1 MKIHEYQAKE
11 IFKRYGLPVPPG
23 KVAHNAHEAE
33 QAVKELSAPVAV
45 VKAQVH
51 AGGRGK
57 AGGIKLVKSPEE
69 AGRVTARMIGSRL
82 RTYQNPEGLPINCV
96 LVEAGVDIEKEFYV
110 GLTLDRE
117 VSRPVLMVSSAGGM
131 EIEEI
136 ARKHPELIVK
146 EHVDPAIGLMPFQA
160 RKLAYGAGITDRKL
174 VSQFVK
180 IAMTLSKIYFELD
193 ADLVEIN
200 PLVQTGDGGFVC
212 LDAKIDFDDN
222 ALFRHPDIQEMEDT
236 TQIDPLELEAK
247 KWDLNYVKLSGNIGC
262 MVNGA
267 GLAMA
272 TMDTIKFYGGEPANF
287 LDVGGTATVERVA
300 MAFKLLLSDPN
311 VKAIFV
317 NIFGGIVRCDRIA
330 GGIVEAAKQVKL
342 DRPLIVRLEGTNVE
356 LGRKMLEES
365 GLDIIPAKDM
375 ADGARKAVESA
386 QGKTR

>member
-11 IFKRYGLPVPPG
+11 IFRKYGLPVPRG
-23 KVAHNAHEAE
+23 IVAHSSQEAR
-33 QAVKELSAPVAV
+33 QAAEKLGTSIVV

-57 AGGIKLVKSPEE
+57 AGGVKLAKSPEE
-69 AGRVTARMIGSRL
+69 AAEIAANMIGNRL
-82 RTYQNPEGLPINCV
+82 KTYQNPEGLPINVV
-96 LVEAGVDIEKEFYV
+96 LIEAGVNIDKEYYV
-110 GLTLDRE
+110 GITLDRE
-117 VSRPVLMVSSAGGM
+117 VSRPVLMVSAAGGM

-136 ARKHPELIVK
+136 AKTNPELIIK
-146 EHVDPAIGLMPFQA
+146 EHIDPVTGLMPYQA
-160 RKLAYGAGITDRKL
+160 RKIAFKIGLTDKKVL
-174 VSQFVK
+174 SQFVK
-180 IAMTLSKIYFELD
+180 LAMTLARMYFELD
-193 ADLVEIN
+193 ASLIEVN
-200 PLVQTGDGGFVC
+200 PLVLTKEGNLIC

-222 ALFRHPDIQEMEDT
+222 ALFRHPDILELEDT
-236 TQIDPLELEAK
+236 TQVDPLELEAK
-247 KWDLNYVKLSGNIGC
+247 KWNLNYVKLDGNIGC

-287 LDVGGTATVERVA
+287 LDVGGGATVERVA
-300 MAFKLLLSDPN
+300 AAFKLLLSDEN

-330 GGIVEAAKQVKL
+330 GGIVEAAKQVQL

-365 GLDIIPAKDM
+365 GLNIIPAKDM
-375 ADGARKAVESA
+375 ADGAQKAVKAAKGEL
-386 QGKTR
+386 

>member
-33 QAVKELSAPVAV
+33 QAVKELSSQVAV

-69 AGRVTARMIGSRL
+69 AGRVTAQMIGSRL

-330 GGIVEAAKQVKL
+330 GGIVEAAKQVEL

>member
-11 IFKRYGLPVPPG
+11 IFKKYGLPVPRG
-23 KVAHNAHEAE
+23 IVAHSAQEAK
-33 QAVKELSAPVAV
+33 QAAEELGTPIVV

-57 AGGIKLVKSPEE
+57 AGGVKLARSPEE
-69 AGRVTARMIGSRL
+69 AAEIAAQMIGSRL
-82 RTYQNPEGLPINCV
+82 KTYQNPEGLPINVV
-96 LVEAGVDIEKEFYV
+96 LIEAGVNIDKEFYV
-110 GLTLDRE
+110 GMTLDRE
-117 VSRPVLMVSSAGGM
+117 VSRPVLMVSAAGGM

-136 ARKHPELIVK
+136 AKTNPELIIK
-146 EHVDPAIGLMPFQA
+146 EHVDPVTGLMPFQA
-160 RKLAYGAGITDRKL
+160 RKIAFKIGLTDKK
-174 VSQFVK
+174 VISQFVK
-180 IAMTLSKIYFELD
+180 LAMTLSKMYFDLD
-193 ADLVEIN
+193 ASLIEVN
-200 PLVQTGDGGFVC
+200 PLVLTKEGDLIC

-222 ALFRHPDIQEMEDT
+222 ALFRHKDILELEDT

-247 KWDLNYVKLSGNIGC
+247 KWDLNYVKLDGNIGC

-287 LDVGGTATVERVA
+287 LDVGGGATVERVA
-300 MAFKLLLSDPN
+300 AAFKLLLSDEN

-365 GLDIIPAKDM
+365 GLNIIPAKDM
-375 ADGARKAVESA
+375 ADGAQKAVKAAKGEL
-386 QGKTR
+386 

>member
-11 IFKRYGLPVPPG
+11 IFKKYGLPVPRG
-23 KVAHNAHEAE
+23 IVAHNAHEAE
-33 QAVKELSAPVAV
+33 CAAKELGTPVVV

-57 AGGIKLVKSPEE
+57 AGGVKLAKSPEE
-69 AGRVTARMIGSRL
+69 AGKIAAEMIGSRL

-96 LVEAGVDIEKEFYV
+96 LIEEGVNIDKEFYV

-117 VSRPVLMVSSAGGM
+117 VSRPVFMVSAAGGM

-136 ARKHPELIVK
+136 AKTNPELIIK
-146 EHVDPAIGLMPFQA
+146 EHVDPAIGLLPYQA
-160 RKLAYGAGITDRKL
+160 RKIAFKIGLTDRKL
-174 VSQFVK
+174 ISQFVK
-180 IAMTLSKIYFELD
+180 ILMTLSKMYFELD
-193 ADLVEIN
+193 ASLIEIN
-200 PLVQTGDGGFVC
+200 PLVKTKEDNFIC

-222 ALFRHPDIQEMEDT
+222 ALYRHPDIQELEDT

-247 KWDLNYVKLSGNIGC
+247 KWDLNYVRLDGNIGC

-272 TMDTIKFYGGEPANF
+272 TMDTIKFFGGEPANF

-300 MAFKLLLSDPN
+300 AAFKLLLSDPK

-330 GGIVEAAKQVKL
+330 GGIIEAAKQVEL

-365 GLDIIPAKDM
+365 GLNIIPAKDM
-375 ADGARKAVESA
+375 ADGAQKA
-386 QGKTR
+386 

>member
-11 IFKRYGLPVPPG
+11 IFKKYGLPIPRG
-23 KVAHNAHEAE
+23 IVAHNAHEAE
-33 QAVKELSAPVAV
+33 CAAKELGTPVVV

-57 AGGIKLVKSPEE
+57 AGGVKLAKSPEE
-69 AGRVTARMIGSRL
+69 AGEIAAQMIGSRL
-82 RTYQNPEGLPINCV
+82 KTYQNPEGLPINCV
-96 LVEAGVDIEKEFYV
+96 LIEEGVNIDKEFYV

-117 VSRPVLMVSSAGGM
+117 VSKPVFMVSAAGGM

-136 ARKHPELIVK
+136 AKTNPELIIK
-146 EHVDPAIGLMPFQA
+146 EHVDPAIGLLPYQA
-160 RKLAYGAGITDRKL
+160 RKIAFKIGLTDRKL
-174 VSQFVK
+174 ISQFVK
-180 IAMTLSKIYFELD
+180 ILMTISNMYFELD
-193 ADLVEIN
+193 ASLIEIN
-200 PLVQTGDGGFVC
+200 PLVKTKEDSFIC

-222 ALFRHPDIQEMEDT
+222 ALFRHPDVQELEDV

-247 KWDLNYVKLSGNIGC
+247 KWDLNYVKLDGNIGC

-300 MAFKLLLSDPN
+300 AAFKLLLSDPK

-330 GGIVEAAKQVKL
+330 GGIIEAAKQVEL

-365 GLDIIPAKDM
+365 GLNIIPAKDM
-375 ADGARKAVESA
+375 ADGAQKAVKAVKGEL
-386 QGKTR
+386 

>member
-69 AGRVTARMIGSRL
+69 AGRVTAQMVGSRL
-82 RTYQNPEGLPINCV
+82 RTYQSPEGLPINCV

-330 GGIVEAAKQVKL
+330 GGIVEAAKQVEL

>member
-69 AGRVTARMIGSRL
+69 AGRVTAQMIGSRL

-330 GGIVEAAKQVKL
+330 GGIVEAAKQVEL

>member
-11 IFKRYGLPVPPG
+11 IFQKYGLPIPRG
-23 KVAHNAHEAE
+23 IVAHSAQEAK
-33 QAVKELSAPVAV
+33 QAAEELGTPVVV

-57 AGGIKLVKSPEE
+57 AGGVKLAKSPEE
-69 AGRVTARMIGSRL
+69 AAEIAAQMIGNRL
-82 RTYQNPEGLPINCV
+82 KTYQNPEGLPINVV
-96 LVEAGVDIEKEFYV
+96 LIEAGVNIDKEFYV
-110 GLTLDRE
+110 GMTLDRE
-117 VSRPVLMVSSAGGM
+117 VSRPVLMVSAAGGM

-136 ARKHPELIVK
+136 AKTNPELIIK
-146 EHVDPAIGLMPFQA
+146 EHVDPVTGLMPFQA
-160 RKLAYGAGITDRKL
+160 RKIAFKIGLTDRKL
-174 VSQFVK
+174 ISQFVK
-180 IAMTLSKIYFELD
+180 LAMTLGKMYFDLD
-193 ADLVEIN
+193 ASLIEIN
-200 PLVQTGDGGFVC
+200 PLVLTKEGDLIC

-222 ALFRHPDIQEMEDT
+222 ALFRHKDILEMEDT

-247 KWDLNYVKLSGNIGC
+247 KWNLNYVKLDGNIGC

-287 LDVGGTATVERVA
+287 LDVGGGATVERVA
-300 MAFKLLLSDPN
+300 AAFKLLLSDEN

-330 GGIVEAAKQVKL
+330 GGIVEAAKQVQL

-365 GLDIIPAKDM
+365 GLNIIPAKDM
-375 ADGARKAVESA
+375 ADGAQKAVKAAKGEL
-386 QGKTR
+386 

>member
-1 MKIHEYQAKE
+1 MKIHEYQAKD
-11 IFKRYGLPVPPG
+11 IFKKYGLPVPNG
-23 KVAHNAHEAE
+23 IVAHNTHEAE
-33 QAVKELSAPVAV
+33 EAAKELGTPVVV

-57 AGGIKLVKSPEE
+57 AGGVKLAKSPEE
-69 AGRVTARMIGSRL
+69 AGKIAAEMIGNRL
-82 RTYQNPEGLPINCV
+82 KTYQNPEGLPINCV
-96 LVEAGVDIEKEFYV
+96 LVEAGVNIDKEFYV

-117 VSRPVLMVSSAGGM
+117 VSRPVLMVSAAGGM

-136 ARKHPELIVK
+136 AKTNPELIIK
-146 EHVDPAIGLMPFQA
+146 EHIDPAIGLLPYQA
-160 RKLAYGAGITDRKL
+160 RKIAYKVGITDKKL
-174 VSQFVK
+174 LSQFVK
-180 IAMTLSKIYFELD
+180 ITMTLSKMYFDLD
-193 ADLVEIN
+193 ASLIEIN
-200 PLVQTGDGGFVC
+200 PLVQTKEGEFIC

-222 ALFRHPDIQEMEDT
+222 ALFRHKDIQELEDT
-236 TQIDPLELEAK
+236 TQIDPLELEAQ
-247 KWDLNYVKLSGNIGC
+247 KWDLNYVKLDGNIGC

-272 TMDTIKFYGGEPANF
+272 TMDTIKYYGGEPANF

-300 MAFKLLLSDPN
+300 AAFKLLLSDPN

-330 GGIVEAAKQVKL
+330 GGIIEAAKQVEL

-365 GLDIIPAKDM
+365 GLNIIPAKDM
-375 ADGARKAVESA
+375 ADGAQKAVKATKGEL
-386 QGKTR
+386 

>member
-1 MKIHEYQAKE
+1 
-11 IFKRYGLPVPPG
+11 
-23 KVAHNAHEAE
+23 
-33 QAVKELSAPVAV
+33 
-45 VKAQVH
+45 
-51 AGGRGK
+51 
-57 AGGIKLVKSPEE
+57 
-69 AGRVTARMIGSRL
+69 MIGSRL
-82 RTYQNPEGLPINCV
+82 KTYQNPEGLSINCV
-96 LVEAGVDIEKEFYV
+96 LIEEGVNIDKEFYV

-117 VSRPVLMVSSAGGM
+117 TSRPVFMVSAAGGM

-136 ARKHPELIVK
+136 AKTNPELIIK
-146 EHVDPAIGLMPFQA
+146 EHVDPAIGLLPYQA
-160 RKLAYGAGITDRKL
+160 RKIAFKIGLTDRKL

-180 IAMTLSKIYFELD
+180 ILMTLSKMYFDLD
-193 ADLVEIN
+193 ASLIEIN
-200 PLVQTGDGGFVC
+200 PLVKTKEDNFIC

-222 ALFRHPDIQEMEDT
+222 ALYRHPDIQELEDT

-247 KWDLNYVKLSGNIGC
+247 KWDLNYVRLDGNIGC

-272 TMDTIKFYGGEPANF
+272 TMDTIKFFGGEPANF

-300 MAFKLLLSDPN
+300 AAFKLLLSDPK

-330 GGIVEAAKQVKL
+330 GGIIEAAKQVEL

-365 GLDIIPAKDM
+365 GLNIIPAKDM
-375 ADGARKAVESA
+375 ADGAQKAVKAAKGEL
-386 QGKTR
+386 

>member
-11 IFKRYGLPVPPG
+11 IFQKYGLPIPRG
-23 KVAHNAHEAE
+23 IVAHSAQEAK
-33 QAVKELSAPVAV
+33 QAAEELGTPVVV

-57 AGGIKLVKSPEE
+57 AGGVKLAKSPEE
-69 AGRVTARMIGSRL
+69 AAEIAAQMIGNRL
-82 RTYQNPEGLPINCV
+82 KTYQNPEGLPINVV
-96 LVEAGVDIEKEFYV
+96 LIEAGVNIDKEFYV
-110 GLTLDRE
+110 GMTLDRE
-117 VSRPVLMVSSAGGM
+117 VSRPVLMVSAAGGM

-136 ARKHPELIVK
+136 AKTNPELIIK
-146 EHVDPAIGLMPFQA
+146 EHVDPVTGLMPFQA
-160 RKLAYGAGITDRKL
+160 RKIAFKIGLTDRKL
-174 VSQFVK
+174 ISQFVK
-180 IAMTLSKIYFELD
+180 LAMTLGKMYFDLD
-193 ADLVEIN
+193 ASLIEIN
-200 PLVQTGDGGFVC
+200 PLVLTKEGDLIC

-222 ALFRHPDIQEMEDT
+222 ALFRHKDILEMEDT

-247 KWDLNYVKLSGNIGC
+247 KWNLNYVKLDGNIGC

-287 LDVGGTATVERVA
+287 LDVGGGATVERVA
-300 MAFKLLLSDPN
+300 AAFKLLLSDEN
-311 VKAIFV
+311 VKSIFV

-330 GGIVEAAKQVKL
+330 GGIVEAAKQVQL

-365 GLDIIPAKDM
+365 GLNIIPAKDM
-375 ADGARKAVESA
+375 ADGAQKAVKAAKGEL
-386 QGKTR
+386 

>member
-11 IFKRYGLPVPPG
+11 IFKKYGLPVPRG
-23 KVAHNAHEAE
+23 IVAHSAEEAKRAA
-33 QAVKELSAPVAV
+33 QELGTSVVV

-57 AGGIKLVKSPEE
+57 AGGVKLAKSPEE
-69 AGRVTARMIGSRL
+69 AAEIAAQMIGSRL
-82 RTYQNPEGLPINCV
+82 KTYQNPEGLPINVV
-96 LVEAGVDIEKEFYV
+96 LVEAGVNIDREFYV
-110 GLTLDRE
+110 GMTLDRE
-117 VSRPVLMVSSAGGM
+117 VSRPVLMVSAAGGM

-136 ARKHPELIVK
+136 ARTNPELIIK
-146 EHVDPAIGLMPFQA
+146 EHVDPVTGLMPFQA
-160 RKLAYGAGITDRKL
+160 RKIAFKIGLTDRKL
-174 VSQFVK
+174 ISQFVK
-180 IAMTLSKIYFELD
+180 LAMTLGKMYFDLD
-193 ADLVEIN
+193 ASLIEIN
-200 PLVQTGDGGFVC
+200 PLVLTKEGELVC

-222 ALFRHPDIQEMEDT
+222 ALFRHKDILEMEDT

-247 KWDLNYVKLSGNIGC
+247 KWDLNYVKLDGNIGC

-287 LDVGGTATVERVA
+287 LDVGGGATVERVA
-300 MAFKLLLSDPN
+300 AAFKLLLSDEN

-330 GGIVEAAKQVKL
+330 GGIVEAAKQVEL

-356 LGRKMLEES
+356 IGRKMLEES
-365 GLDIIPAKDM
+365 GLNIIPARDM
-375 ADGARKAVESA
+375 ADGAQKAVKAAKGEL
-386 QGKTR
+386 

>member
-11 IFKRYGLPVPPG
+11 IFQKYGLPIPRG
-23 KVAHNAHEAE
+23 IVAHSAQEAK
-33 QAVKELSAPVAV
+33 QAAEELGTPVVV

-57 AGGIKLVKSPEE
+57 AGGVKLAKSPEE
-69 AGRVTARMIGSRL
+69 AAEIAAQMIGNRL
-82 RTYQNPEGLPINCV
+82 KTYQNPEGLPINVV
-96 LVEAGVDIEKEFYV
+96 LIEAGVNIDKEFYV
-110 GLTLDRE
+110 GMTLDRE
-117 VSRPVLMVSSAGGM
+117 VSRPVLMVSAAGGM

-136 ARKHPELIVK
+136 AKTNPELIIK
-146 EHVDPAIGLMPFQA
+146 EHVDPVTGLMPFQA
-160 RKLAYGAGITDRKL
+160 RKIAFKIGLTDRKL
-174 VSQFVK
+174 ISQFVK
-180 IAMTLSKIYFELD
+180 LAMTLGKMYFDFD
-193 ADLVEIN
+193 ASLIEIN
-200 PLVQTGDGGFVC
+200 PLVLTKEGDLIC

-222 ALFRHPDIQEMEDT
+222 ALFRHKDILEMEDT

-247 KWDLNYVKLSGNIGC
+247 KWNLNYVKLDGNIGC

-287 LDVGGTATVERVA
+287 LDVGGGATVERVA
-300 MAFKLLLSDPN
+300 AAFKLLLSDEN
-311 VKAIFV
+311 VKSIFV

-330 GGIVEAAKQVKL
+330 GGIVEAAKQVQL

-365 GLDIIPAKDM
+365 GLNIIPAKDM
-375 ADGARKAVESA
+375 ADGAQKAVKAAKGEL
-386 QGKTR
+386 

>member
-11 IFKRYGLPVPPG
+11 IFKKYGLPVPLG
-23 KVAHNAHEAE
+23 IVAHSAQEAK
-33 QAVKELSAPVAV
+33 QAAEELGTPIVV

-57 AGGIKLVKSPEE
+57 AGGVKLAKSPEE
-69 AGRVTARMIGSRL
+69 AAEIAAQMIGNRL
-82 RTYQNPEGLPINCV
+82 KTYQNPEGLPINVV
-96 LVEAGVDIEKEFYV
+96 LIEAGVNIDKEFYV
-110 GLTLDRE
+110 GMTLDRE
-117 VSRPVLMVSSAGGM
+117 VSRPVLMVSAAGGM

-136 ARKHPELIVK
+136 AKTNPELIIK
-146 EHVDPAIGLMPFQA
+146 EHVDPVTGLMPFQA
-160 RKLAYGAGITDRKL
+160 RKIAFKIGLTDKK
-174 VSQFVK
+174 VISQFVK
-180 IAMTLSKIYFELD
+180 LAMTLSKMYFDLD
-193 ADLVEIN
+193 ASLIEVN
-200 PLVQTGDGGFVC
+200 PLVLTKEGDLIC

-222 ALFRHPDIQEMEDT
+222 ALFRHKDILELEDT

-247 KWDLNYVKLSGNIGC
+247 KWDLNYVKLDGNIGC

-287 LDVGGTATVERVA
+287 LDVGGGATVERVA
-300 MAFKLLLSDPN
+300 AAFKLLLSDEN

-330 GGIVEAAKQVKL
+330 GGIVEAAKQVEL

-365 GLDIIPAKDM
+365 GLNIIPAKDI
-375 ADGARKAVESA
+375 ADGAQKAVKAAKGEL
-386 QGKTR
+386 

>member
-1 MKIHEYQAKE
+1 MKIHEYQAKD
-11 IFKRYGLPVPPG
+11 IFKKYGLPIPNG
-23 KVAHNAHEAE
+23 IVAHNAHEAE
-33 QAVKELSAPVAV
+33 EAAKELGTPVVV

-57 AGGIKLVKSPEE
+57 AGGVKLAKSPEE
-69 AGRVTARMIGSRL
+69 AGKIAAEMIGSRL
-82 RTYQNPEGLPINCV
+82 KTYQNPEGLPINCV
-96 LVEAGVDIEKEFYV
+96 LVEAGVNIDKEFYV

-117 VSRPVLMVSSAGGM
+117 VSRPVLMVSAAGGM

-136 ARKHPELIVK
+136 AKTNPELIIK
-146 EHVDPAIGLMPFQA
+146 EHIDPAIGLLPYQA
-160 RKLAYGAGITDRKL
+160 RKIAYKVGITDKKL
-174 VSQFVK
+174 LSQFVK
-180 IAMTLSKIYFELD
+180 IAMTLSKMYFELD
-193 ADLVEIN
+193 ASLIEIN
-200 PLVQTGDGGFVC
+200 PLVQTKEGNFIC

-222 ALFRHPDIQEMEDT
+222 ALFRHKDIQELEDT

-247 KWDLNYVKLSGNIGC
+247 KWDLNYVKLDGNIGC

-272 TMDTIKFYGGEPANF
+272 TMDTIKYYGGEPANF

-300 MAFKLLLSDPN
+300 AAFKLLLSDPN

-330 GGIVEAAKQVKL
+330 GGIIEAAKQVEL

-365 GLDIIPAKDM
+365 GLNIIPAKDM
-375 ADGARKAVESA
+375 ADGAQKAVKAAKGEL
-386 QGKTR
+386 

>member
-11 IFKRYGLPVPPG
+11 IFKKYGLPIPRG
-23 KVAHNAHEAE
+23 IVAHNAHEAE
-33 QAVKELSAPVAV
+33 CAAKELGTPVVV

-57 AGGIKLVKSPEE
+57 AGGVKLAKSPEE
-69 AGRVTARMIGSRL
+69 AGEIAAQMIGSRL
-82 RTYQNPEGLPINCV
+82 KTYQNPEGLPINCV
-96 LVEAGVDIEKEFYV
+96 LIEEGVNIDKEFYV

-117 VSRPVLMVSSAGGM
+117 VSKPVFMVSAAGGM

-136 ARKHPELIVK
+136 AKTNPELIIK
-146 EHVDPAIGLMPFQA
+146 EHVDPAIGLLPYQA
-160 RKLAYGAGITDRKL
+160 RKIAFKIGLTDRKL
-174 VSQFVK
+174 ISQFVK
-180 IAMTLSKIYFELD
+180 ILMTISNMYFELD
-193 ADLVEIN
+193 ASLIEIN
-200 PLVQTGDGGFVC
+200 PLVKTKEDSFVC

-222 ALFRHPDIQEMEDT
+222 ALFRHPDVQELEDV

-247 KWDLNYVKLSGNIGC
+247 KWDLNYVKLDGNIGC

-300 MAFKLLLSDPN
+300 AAFKLLLSDPK

-330 GGIVEAAKQVKL
+330 GGIIEAAKQVEL

-365 GLDIIPAKDM
+365 GLNIIPAKDM
-375 ADGARKAVESA
+375 ADGAQKAVKAVKGEL
-386 QGKTR
+386 

>member
-330 GGIVEAAKQVKL
+330 GGIVEAAKQVEL

>member
-11 IFKRYGLPVPPG
+11 IFQKYGLPIPRG
-23 KVAHNAHEAE
+23 IVAHSAQEAK
-33 QAVKELSAPVAV
+33 QAAEELGTPVVV

-57 AGGIKLVKSPEE
+57 AGGVKLAKSPEE
-69 AGRVTARMIGSRL
+69 AAEIAAQMIGNRL
-82 RTYQNPEGLPINCV
+82 KTYQNPEGLPINVV
-96 LVEAGVDIEKEFYV
+96 LIEAGVNIDKEFYV
-110 GLTLDRE
+110 GMTLDRE
-117 VSRPVLMVSSAGGM
+117 VSRPVLMVSAAGGM

-136 ARKHPELIVK
+136 AKTNPELIIK
-146 EHVDPAIGLMPFQA
+146 EHVDPVTGLMPFQA
-160 RKLAYGAGITDRKL
+160 RKIAFKIGLTDRKL
-174 VSQFVK
+174 ISQFVK
-180 IAMTLSKIYFELD
+180 LAMTLSKMYFDLD
-193 ADLVEIN
+193 ASLIEIN
-200 PLVQTGDGGFVC
+200 PLVLTKEGDLIC

-222 ALFRHPDIQEMEDT
+222 ALFRHKDILEMEDT

-247 KWDLNYVKLSGNIGC
+247 KWNLNYVKLDGNIGC

-287 LDVGGTATVERVA
+287 LDVGGGATVERVA
-300 MAFKLLLSDPN
+300 AAFKLLLSDEN

-330 GGIVEAAKQVKL
+330 GGIVEAAKQVQL

-365 GLDIIPAKDM
+365 GLNIIPAKDM
-375 ADGARKAVESA
+375 ADGAQKAVKAAKGEL
-386 QGKTR
+386 

>member
-11 IFKRYGLPVPPG
+11 IFKKYGLPVPLG
-23 KVAHNAHEAE
+23 IVAHSAQEAK
-33 QAVKELSAPVAV
+33 QAAEELGTPIVV

-57 AGGIKLVKSPEE
+57 AGGVKLAKSPEE
-69 AGRVTARMIGSRL
+69 AAEIAAQMIGNRL
-82 RTYQNPEGLPINCV
+82 KTYQNPEGLPINVV
-96 LVEAGVDIEKEFYV
+96 LIEAGVNIDKEFYV
-110 GLTLDRE
+110 GMTLDRE
-117 VSRPVLMVSSAGGM
+117 VSRPVLMVSAAGGM

-136 ARKHPELIVK
+136 AKTNPELIIK
-146 EHVDPAIGLMPFQA
+146 EHVDPVTGLMPFQA
-160 RKLAYGAGITDRKL
+160 RKIAFKIGLTDKK
-174 VSQFVK
+174 VISQFVK
-180 IAMTLSKIYFELD
+180 LAMTLSKMYFDLD
-193 ADLVEIN
+193 ASLIEVN
-200 PLVQTGDGGFVC
+200 PLVLTKEGDLIC

-222 ALFRHPDIQEMEDT
+222 ALFRHKDILELEDT

-247 KWDLNYVKLSGNIGC
+247 KWDLNYVKLDGNIGC

-287 LDVGGTATVERVA
+287 LDVGGGATVERVA
-300 MAFKLLLSDPN
+300 AAFKLLLSDEN

-330 GGIVEAAKQVKL
+330 GGIVEAAKQVEL

-365 GLDIIPAKDM
+365 GLNIIPAKDM
-375 ADGARKAVESA
+375 ADGAQKAVKAAKGEL
-386 QGKTR
+386 

>member
-11 IFKRYGLPVPPG
+11 IFKKYGLPVPNG
-23 KVAHNAHEAE
+23 IVVHTAQEAE
-33 QAVKELSAPVAV
+33 KAAESLGTPVVV

-57 AGGIKLVKSPEE
+57 AGGVKLAKSPQE
-69 AGRVTARMIGSRL
+69 AAQIAAQMIGSRL
-82 RTYQNPEGLPINCV
+82 KTYQNPEGLPINCV
-96 LVEAGVDIEKEFYV
+96 LIEAGVNIDKEFYV

-117 VSRPVLMVSSAGGM
+117 VSRPVLMVSAAGGM

-136 ARKHPELIVK
+136 AKTNPELILK
-146 EHVDPAIGLMPFQA
+146 EHVDPAIGLLPYQG
-160 RKLAYGAGITDRKL
+160 RKIAFKIGLNDRKL
-174 VSQFVK
+174 INQFVK
-180 IAMTLSKIYFELD
+180 IATTLAKMYFELD
-193 ADLVEIN
+193 ASLIEIN
-200 PLVQTGDGGFVC
+200 PLVLTKEGEFVC

-222 ALFRHPDIQEMEDT
+222 ALYRHPDVQELEDT

-247 KWDLNYVKLSGNIGC
+247 KWDLNYVKLDGNIGC

-272 TMDTIKFYGGEPANF
+272 TMDTIKYYGGEPANF

-300 MAFKLLLSDPN
+300 AAFKLLLSDPN

-330 GGIVEAAKQVKL
+330 GGIIEAAKQVNL

-356 LGRKMLEES
+356 IGKKMLEES
-365 GLDIIPAKDM
+365 GLNIIPAEDM
-375 ADGARKAVESA
+375 ADGAQKAVKAAKGEL
-386 QGKTR
+386 